1 MFDFVHE
8 NKKLVQI
15 VLAVI
20 ILPFA
25 LWGVSSYERSG
36 NAADVA
42 ATVNGTK
49 ISQKELDDALHRQQD
64 QMREQLGANYDP
76 SIFEGPQAK
85 RAVLDN
91 LVTQRLLAERAG
103 SARLA
108 VPDEQIV
115 QVISGINE
123 FQVDG
128 KFDKKRYNSFL
139 ANERLSPL
147 AFEARVRKDLLGQE
161 MQDTYAQ
168 NGFSATSIADN
179 IIRLSEQQRTVN
191 VLPLTLKSFM
201 SQAKVDDS
209 AIKSYYG
216 QNASEFQVNE
226 QAKVQYVRLS
236 AADLLK
242 KVQLSDEEVQNYY
255 DVHKN
260 EFATPEERR
269 VAHILV
275 TVNASAPQAERD
287 AAKAKAEQLLHE
299 ARQNPDKFAD
309 LAKKYS
315 QDSGSASAGGDLG
328 FFGRGTRGMPGM
340 TAKTFDNAAF
350 TLKVGEISDLVK
362 SDFGFHIFKLLAIKP
377 SNVIPL
383 KDARQ
388 SILSKMR
395 QQKADDMFAELAD
408 KFSNTVY
415 EQSDTLQPA
424 AELAGAKVE
433 QSGWLVKGVAA
444 GNPWTAKMMQAI
456 FSDDV
461 IKNKR
466 NTDAIEVVPNT
477 LVAARILDY
486 KPAALRPL
494 SEVRD
499 QIREKLLRQQAQE
512 LAVKQGQSLL
522 AKLRGG
528 TAAKLSWE
536 SAQNITRAKHGSLG
550 IALVRQIF
558 QAGSAQFPQ
567 YVGAEL
573 PGSGYMLVR
582 IDAVK
587 DGDAID
593 NAKRTRYLQE
603 LQRLTGEE
611 LFRAYM
617 AYAEKN
623 ATIKLN
629 LPDAKTAQ
637 P

>member
-1 MFDFVHE
+1 
-8 NKKLVQI
+8 
-15 VLAVI
+15 
-20 ILPFA
+20 
-25 LWGVSSYERSG
+25 
-36 NAADVA
+36 
-42 ATVNGTK
+42 
-49 ISQKELDDALHRQQD
+49 
-64 QMREQLGANYDP
+64 
-76 SIFEGPQAK
+76 
-85 RAVLDN
+85 
-91 LVTQRLLAERAG
+91 
-103 SARLA
+103 
-108 VPDEQIV
+108 
-115 QVISGINE
+115 
-123 FQVDG
+123 
-128 KFDKKRYNSFL
+128 
-139 ANERLSPL
+139 
-147 AFEARVRKDLLGQE
+147 
-161 MQDTYAQ
+161 
-168 NGFSATSIADN
+168 
-179 IIRLSEQQRTVN
+179 
-191 VLPLTLKSFM
+191 
-201 SQAKVDDS
+201 
-209 AIKSYYG
+209 
-216 QNASEFQVNE
+216 
-226 QAKVQYVRLS
+226 
-236 AADLLK
+236 
-242 KVQLSDEEVQNYY
+242 
-255 DVHKN
+255 
-260 EFATPEERR
+260 
-269 VAHILV
+269 
-275 TVNASAPQAERD
+275 
-287 AAKAKAEQLLHE
+287 
-299 ARQNPDKFAD
+299 
-309 LAKKYS
+309 
-315 QDSGSASAGGDLG
+315 
-328 FFGRGTRGMPGM
+328 
-340 TAKTFDNAAF
+340 
-350 TLKVGEISDLVK
+350 
-362 SDFGFHIFKLLAIKP
+362 
-377 SNVIPL
+377 
-383 KDARQ
+383 
-388 SILSKMR
+388 
-395 QQKADDMFAELAD
+395 
-408 KFSNTVY
+408 
-415 EQSDTLQPA
+415 
-424 AELAGAKVE
+424 
-433 QSGWLVKGVAA
+433 
-444 GNPWTAKMMQAI
+444 MMQAI